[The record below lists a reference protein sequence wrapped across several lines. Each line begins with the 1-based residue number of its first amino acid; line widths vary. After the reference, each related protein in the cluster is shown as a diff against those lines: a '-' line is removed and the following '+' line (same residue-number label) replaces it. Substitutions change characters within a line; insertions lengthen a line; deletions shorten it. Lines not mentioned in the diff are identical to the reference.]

1 MLSFMT
7 KLYRSR
13 DDLTNLPCLTIAIKE
28 SMRLHSP
35 VPAISRRL
43 TKPMTIE
50 GVTLLPGTS
59 VVMSLALLHHNT
71 AVWGED
77 AMEYRPER
85 FLGYGTI
92 IVHRQAAAQKIYDAC
107 FFFNY
112 MYDFTVLLD

>member
-1 MLSFMT
+1 MLSFMI

-13 DDLTNLPCLTIAIKE
+13 DDLTNLPYLTIAIKE

-77 AMEYRPER
+77 AMEYQPER
-85 FLGYGTI
+85 FLRYGTI
-92 IVHRQAAAQKIYDAC
+92 IVDRQAAAQKIYDAC
-107 FFFNY
+107 FFKLH
-112 MYDFTVLLD
+112 V